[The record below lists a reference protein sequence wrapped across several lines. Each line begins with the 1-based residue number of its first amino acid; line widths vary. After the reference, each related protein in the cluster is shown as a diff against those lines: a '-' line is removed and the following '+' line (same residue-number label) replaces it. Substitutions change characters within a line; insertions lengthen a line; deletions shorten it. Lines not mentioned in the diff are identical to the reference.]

1 MLYNTAMKTISLNLP
16 NPLWVKIEREVETFG
31 FAGKS
36 DFLRFLALNYFLQK
50 EKSAPMSKEDAIIKE
65 YEPEIVKSLTHYLKN
80 PKNIAEVIHIEN

>member
-1 MLYNTAMKTISLNLP
+1 MFHTISMKTITLNIP
-16 NPLWVKIEREVETFG
+16 DPLLNKIEREVETVG

-50 EKSAPMSKEDAIIKE
+50 EKSAPISKEDAIIKE
-65 YEPEIVKSLTHYLKN
+65 YESEIIKSLMHYLKN